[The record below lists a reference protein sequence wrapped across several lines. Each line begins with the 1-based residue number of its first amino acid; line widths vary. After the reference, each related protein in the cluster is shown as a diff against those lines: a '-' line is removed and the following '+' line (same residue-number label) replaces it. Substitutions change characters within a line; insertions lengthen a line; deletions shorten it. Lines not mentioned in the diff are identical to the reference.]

1 MLFMD
6 CGGGEGKRTI
16 IFLNKLLLSSKMS
29 YYQFN
34 DTEAGRI
41 NKKEKKYDWLFI
53 ALLFIY
59 VGGLLVVSLSFKK
72 FIDSIVAGNNILIW
86 TIVLISSSIAFIF
99 ALAYV
104 IESLKENKLSRKERT
119 LIVLFN
125 TLNNFDNFVKNKET
139 RIFKKI
145 EKDLILLR
153 NILDETRIRGFGT
166 KWERETTSYLQGLGL
181 FLDTEII
188 QKFEIDTS
196 NQTLNNIRANLHQIF
211 TSLYE
216 DDYSKLKEEYK
227 LDELNKKFN
236 EKLNISFWEKYKLDK
251 NKIITIGK
259 GLGIILFLFAIYTF
273 VSKLYF
279 TFSLKDGLA
288 IAFGLPTTLY
298 A

>member
-1 MLFMD
+1 MD

-104 IESLKENKLSRKERT
+104 IE
-119 LIVLFN
+119 
-125 TLNNFDNFVKNKET
+125 
-139 RIFKKI
+139 
-145 EKDLILLR
+145 
-153 NILDETRIRGFGT
+153 
-166 KWERETTSYLQGLGL
+166 
-181 FLDTEII
+181 
-188 QKFEIDTS
+188 
-196 NQTLNNIRANLHQIF
+196 
-211 TSLYE
+211 
-216 DDYSKLKEEYK
+216 
-227 LDELNKKFN
+227 
-236 EKLNISFWEKYKLDK
+236 
-251 NKIITIGK
+251 
-259 GLGIILFLFAIYTF
+259 
-273 VSKLYF
+273 
-279 TFSLKDGLA
+279 
-288 IAFGLPTTLY
+288 
-298 A
+298 